1 MKPILKTGKNWM
13 KKKTMSIYNE
23 KRVDYFGENLSFD
36 AGFIVNSKK
45 ADKIRNNLTKHYPNK
60 DEAQELRKIMASTG
74 LSEEE
79 IRQDP
84 KYRKMLSEAQKAGQK
99 AKRTEI
105 EKFYQDLIKEACKK
119 TGLAPQ
125 HPETL
130 KILNEIIKER
140 QGRSWGRRFF
150 LFQNIK
156 SAKEIVKQYAK

>member
-1 MKPILKTGKNWM
+1 
-13 KKKTMSIYNE
+13 MSIYTE
-23 KRVDYFGENLSFD
+23 KRAMNYFDGEYPAEETL
-36 AGFIVNSKK
+36 ITTSKK
-45 ADKIRNNLTKHYPNK
+45 GDKIRNDSSKHYPNK

-74 LSEEE
+74 LTEEE
-79 IRQDP
+79 VRADK

-105 EKFYQDLIKEACKK
+105 EKFYQELIKEACKK

-130 KILNEIIKER
+130 KILDEIIKER

-150 LFQNIK
+150 LHQNLK
-156 SAKEIVKQYAK
+156 SAETIVKQYAK

>member
-1 MKPILKTGKNWM
+1 
-13 KKKTMSIYNE
+13 MSIYTE
-23 KRVDYFGENLSFD
+23 KRLPAYYGDDIYSPEEKIIANGKKGE
-36 AGFIVNSKK
+36 
-45 ADKIRNNLTKHYPNK
+45 KIRHDSSKHYPNK
-60 DEAQELRKIMASTG
+60 NEAQELRKIMASTG

-130 KILNEIIKER
+130 KILDEIIKER

-150 LFQNIK
+150 LHQNLK
-156 SAKEIVKQYAK
+156 SAETIVKQYAK